1 LAVLCGRFRCHDNN
15 ANIEVDLRPRIR
27 ENAPLTALSLWDD
40 VITMN
45 DIYLG
50 IDLGSTGLKAVAF
63 EAVSGRVL
71 AAGGGTLPY
80 ARPVSGA
87 CERSATAIQN
97 SLVRAISEVTRGLG
111 ANTSHIRGIG
121 CTGHGAG
128 LFALDAK
135 GELMGGVSVGSTDQ
149 RGAARAR
156 AIAQRHGESLARQV
170 GGSPWAGQPTVLAA
184 ELHGDDA
191 IQRGALRHILFA
203 KDYLCWLLTGE
214 MSTDA
219 SDASTAGLLSLGSGT
234 WSAEAMA
241 ASGLHDLSE
250 RNFPPLVAPGSAVG
264 RLREAWAEACGLPPG
279 IPVCT
284 SAIDLLT
291 SMHAVG
297 AARNDSAVAV
307 LGTWSV
313 NAVIAPVVSPQP
325 EVAAV
330 VHFGERA
337 NRLYMDNSPSGMAN
351 LDWLATT
358 LQWSGTAAVF
368 DAAFTLPFGAGPRFL
383 PFIHGAAPAESAGFI
398 GVQAQ
403 HGPTHLARAAVNAVA
418 ALHVRHLARLRAAGL
433 NGSKR
438 VIALGG
444 GARDVRMA
452 RLLAGL
458 LGHAVQRCDDES
470 GARGAALYAAM
481 SQGHAADALPVRL
494 ELVEPNAAEMPAM
507 ADYLSDF
514 DALLHAMAPA
524 FRQLAP
530 REAR

>member
-1 LAVLCGRFRCHDNN
+1 
-15 ANIEVDLRPRIR
+15 
-27 ENAPLTALSLWDD
+27 
-40 VITMN
+40 MN

-63 EAVSGRVL
+63 EAGSGRVL

-80 ARPVSGA
+80 ARPVPGA
-87 CERSATAIQN
+87 CERSAVAIRS
-97 SLVRAISEVTRGLG
+97 SLERAISDVTRALG
-111 ANTSHIRGIG
+111 ANASRIQGIG

-135 GELMGGVSVGSTDQ
+135 GELLGGVSVGSTDQ

-156 AIAQRHGESLARQV
+156 AIAEPHGEALSRQV
-170 GGSPWAGQPTVLAA
+170 GGSPWAGQPTVIAA
-184 ELHGDDA
+184 ELHGEDA

-214 MSTDA
+214 MSTEA
-219 SDASTAGLLSLGSGT
+219 SDASTAGLLSVGT
-234 WSAEAMA
+234 GEWSAEALA
-241 ASGLHDLSE
+241 ASGLHDLST
-250 RNFPPLVAPGSAVG
+250 RNFPPLVAPGSRVG
-264 RLREAWAEACGLPPG
+264 HLRDSWAQTCGLPPG
-279 IPVCT
+279 TPVCT

-297 AARNDSAVAV
+297 ALRNESAVAV

-313 NAVIAPVVSPQP
+313 NAVVAPVMSRKPD
-325 EVAAV
+325 VAAV
-330 VHFGERA
+330 VHFGDA
-337 NRLYMDNSPSGMAN
+337 AHRLYMDNSPSGMAN

-398 GVQAQ
+398 GVQAV
-403 HGPTHLARAAVNAVA
+403 HGPAHLARAAVDAVA
-418 ALHVRHLARLRAAGL
+418 ALHVRHLARLRGAGL
-433 NGSKR
+433 NRTQR
-438 VIALGG
+438 VIVIGG
-444 GARDVRMA
+444 GARDLRMA

-470 GARGAALYAAM
+470 GARGAALCAAM
-481 SQGHAADALPVRL
+481 SQGHAADALPAPL
-494 ELVEPNAAEMPAM
+494 EHVEPNAAEIPAM
-507 ADYLSDF
+507 QDYLNDF
-514 DALLHAMAPA
+514 DALLQAMAPA